1 MPFTMGSD
9 EKTGIRPTTF
19 VGRRV
24 CLRALKRGDL
34 VHLRKWLED
43 AEIRGLIGEV
53 SSMSKEDSERFL
65 EKVRGDAQ
73 RAWFM
78 VVAKENNKENNKVIG
93 EAGLLRMDRAWRT
106 TDISVIIWEREEW
119 GKGYG
124 TEAVLLLLDHAFRHL
139 DFHRAAVGVVGFNER
154 ALRFWTKIGFRKEGV
169 QRDGYYYDGQYH
181 DFVLMSIL
189 EDEFRRLYGVDNSQ
203 ASGRSCTMKGRR

>member
-1 MPFTMGSD
+1 MLFTTGPD
-9 EKTGIRPTTF
+9 EKRGTRPTTLI
-19 VGRRV
+19 GRRV
-24 CLRALKRGDL
+24 CLRALRRGDL

-53 SSMSKEDSERFL
+53 AAMSKADSEKFL
-65 EKVRGDAQ
+65 EKVRADTQ

-78 VVAKENNKENNKVIG
+78 VVVKENNKVIG

-124 TEAVLLLLDHAFRHL
+124 TEAVLLLLDHAFRQL
-139 DFHRAAVGVVGFNER
+139 DFHRAAIGVVGFNER
-154 ALRFWTKIGFRKEGV
+154 ALRFWEKVGFRKEGV
-169 QRDGYYYDGQYH
+169 QRDGYYYDGKYH

-189 EDEFRRLYGVDNSQ
+189 DDEFRELQGGSDS
-203 ASGRSCTMKGRR
+203 SGHR

>member
-1 MPFTMGSD
+1 VGSD
-9 EKTGIRPTTF
+9 EKRGTRPTTL
-19 VGRRV
+19 VDRRV
-24 CLRALKRGDL
+24 CLRPLARQDL
-34 VHLRKWLED
+34 IYLRKWLED

-53 SSMSKEDSERFL
+53 APMSKGESEKFL
-65 EKVRGDAQ
+65 EKVRADTG

-78 VVAKENNKENNKVIG
+78 VVVKENNKVIG

-139 DFHRAAVGVVGFNER
+139 SFHRVAIGVVGFNER

-169 QRDGYYYDGQYH
+169 QRDGYYYDGKYH

-189 EDEFRRLYGVDNSQ
+189 DDEFRELHGGN
-203 ASGRSCTMKGRR
+203 RS

>member
-1 MPFTMGSD
+1 MPEFENERRTQARVFTG
-9 EKTGIRPTTF
+9 KRVNLRPL
-19 VGRRV
+19 V
-24 CLRALKRGDL
+24 RGDL
-34 VHLRKWLED
+34 VYLRKWLGD

-53 SSMSKEDSERFL
+53 ASMSKAESEKFL
-65 EKVRGDAQ
+65 EKVRGDTA

-78 VVAKENNKENNKVIG
+78 VVVKENNKVIG
-93 EAGLLRMDRAWRT
+93 EAGLLRMDRAWHT

-154 ALRFWTKIGFRKEGV
+154 ALRFWAKIGFKKEGV
-169 QRDGYYYDGQYH
+169 QRDGYYYDGKYH

-189 EDEFRRLYGVDNSQ
+189 EDEFRELHAGEEARCQTEL
-203 ASGRSCTMKGRR
+203 

>member
-1 MPFTMGSD
+1 MRSD
-9 EKTGIRPTTF
+9 EKRGTSPTTL

-24 CLRALKRGDL
+24 CLRPLAREDL
-34 VHLRKWLED
+34 IYLQKWLED

-53 SSMSKEDSERFL
+53 GSMSKAESEKFL
-65 EKVRGDAQ
+65 EKVRGDTE

-78 VVAKENNKENNKVIG
+78 VVVKENNKVIG

-106 TDISVIIWEREEW
+106 TDISIIIWEREEW

-154 ALRFWTKIGFRKEGV
+154 ALRFWEKVGFRKEGV
-169 QRDGYYYDGQYH
+169 QRDGYYYEGKYH

-189 EDEFRRLYGVDNSQ
+189 DDEFRELHGGNS
-203 ASGRSCTMKGRR
+203 S